1 MFSRSLLDRR
11 WNSGKNAYGFFPCDS
26 SPSPLQE
33 WLDLVIE
40 PSSGPPMP
48 PRRPR
53 DPAVGLAPE
62 ADPMDFID
70 AVLDGLGDDF
80 CGQPGPPEV
89 PAETRYKSKNLDAER
104 RRRNKLNAKLLALRA
119 LVPNITKMSKESTLT
134 DAISYIKQLQQQ
146 VLELQIELSKIPD
159 EDGEKQGSASSTETM
174 APLETVQLQG
184 KVELNPIGKT
194 KYHLEMIYKNITGA
208 FTRLLEALHRMGA
221 EVTTVSSV
229 AFSGF
234 SETVFCL
241 EVKDEGV
248 IHMTELR
255 QQLLAIVLNLNCT
268 I

>member
-1 MFSRSLLDRR
+1 
-11 WNSGKNAYGFFPCDS
+11 
-26 SPSPLQE
+26 
-33 WLDLVIE
+33 
-40 PSSGPPMP
+40 
-48 PRRPR
+48 
-53 DPAVGLAPE
+53 
-62 ADPMDFID
+62 
-70 AVLDGLGDDF
+70 
-80 CGQPGPPEV
+80 
-89 PAETRYKSKNLDAER
+89 
-104 RRRNKLNAKLLALRA
+104 
-119 LVPNITKMSKESTLT
+119 MSKESTLT

-174 APLETVQLQG
+174 APLETIQLQG